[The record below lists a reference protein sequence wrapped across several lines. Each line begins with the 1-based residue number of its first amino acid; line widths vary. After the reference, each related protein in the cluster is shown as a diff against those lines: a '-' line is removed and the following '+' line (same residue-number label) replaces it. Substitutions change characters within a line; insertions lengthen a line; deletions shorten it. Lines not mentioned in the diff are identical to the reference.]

1 MQQQGRDYSWWTNV
15 SWIGLLQL
23 LQHQSIPTR
32 YSCFG
37 QGASK
42 DCSDYG
48 FIQILIWNRC
58 AVVLW
63 YDAFCHE
70 TSTASKQKQDSA
82 YGDCY
87 QEWQLFQR
95 WERRQGLVDV
105 QCGAG
110 SAFGSCSPTCM
121 PSHSLHLLFCPVP
134 WWVCWLS
141 YNISC
146 TLKHGKHGNDWNW
159 GFQSWKTCVNQLQM
173 HCVQCL
179 SEE

>member
-1 MQQQGRDYSWWTNV
+1 MYLELVYCNCCSNRAFPLGTPVLGKEPPRTAVSMVLFKFWTGTDV
-15 SWIGLLQL
+15 PWS
-23 LQHQSIPTR
+23 S
-32 YSCFG
+32 
-37 QGASK
+37 
-42 DCSDYG
+42 
-48 FIQILIWNRC
+48 
-58 AVVLW
+58 W

-87 QEWQLFQR
+87 QEWQLCQR

-110 SAFGSCSPTCM
+110 SAFGSYSLTCM

-146 TLKHGKHGNDWNW
+146 TLKHGNCGNNWNW
-159 GFQSWKTCVNQLQM
+159 GFQFWKTCVNQLQM
-173 HCVQCL
+173 HSVQCL